1 MSSPPSSVI
10 SHAEERIAFLTT
22 LLNQRDFSKIEPLF
36 KKHLIDLKLLWE
48 ESKQL
53 QLKTNPQSYDD
64 RFTQLYN
71 ILIRLIYENKRLTR
85 EQEENTLTLVSNQK
99 DFESLEKQCYQ
110 L

>member
-48 ESKQL
+48 ESK
-53 QLKTNPQSYDD
+53 
-64 RFTQLYN
+64 
-71 ILIRLIYENKRLTR
+71 
-85 EQEENTLTLVSNQK
+85 
-99 DFESLEKQCYQ
+99 
-110 L
+110 